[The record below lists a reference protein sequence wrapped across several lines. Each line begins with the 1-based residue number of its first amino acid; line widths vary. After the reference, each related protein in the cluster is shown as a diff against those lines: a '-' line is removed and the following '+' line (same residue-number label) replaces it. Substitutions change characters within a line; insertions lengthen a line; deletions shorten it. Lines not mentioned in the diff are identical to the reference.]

1 MKKNDVKDEKAQKI
15 AKKYSLCFIIG
26 AIGYAAIEVIWR
38 GYTHWSMM
46 IAGGVCFII
55 FSMVAERFREKNLL
69 IKAAVCALGV
79 TAVEFVFGVVFNIIF
94 KMRVWD
100 YSGMPFNIL
109 GQVCPLFTLLW
120 AGVAIAFLPLAEV
133 INENYA

>member
-1 MKKNDVKDEKAQKI
+1 MKKIDVKDEKVQKI
-15 AKKYSLCFIIG
+15 AKKYSLCFILG

-55 FSMVAERFREKNLL
+55 FSLVAERFREKNLL

-120 AGVAIAFLPLAEV
+120 AGIAIAFLPLAEV

>member
-1 MKKNDVKDEKAQKI
+1 MDRNKKVRLI
-15 AKKYSLCFIIG
+15 KKYSLCFILG

-69 IKAAVCALGV
+69 IKAAISAVGV

>member
-1 MKKNDVKDEKAQKI
+1 MNVNLKKL
-15 AKKYSLCFIIG
+15 KKYALLFTIG
-26 AIGYAAIEVIWR
+26 AIGYGAIEVIWR
-38 GYTHWSMM
+38 GFTHWSMM
-46 IAGGVCFII
+46 IAGGLCFII
-55 FSMVAERFREKNLL
+55 FSLVAERFREKNLL

-120 AGVAIAFLPLAEV
+120 AGVAIAFLPLADE
-133 INENYA
+133 INRNFA